1 SHFTPSMEPNAA
13 SVVNAETEGK
23 RRMRKPE
30 RRKSTLSPSSLFR
43 ISSLGIPSSFVI
55 RHSDFVTLLRSL
67 SRCGCRMVILHE
79 SFSSVRG
86 YGLRAYEPRQGRN
99 AATVV

>member
-1 SHFTPSMEPNAA
+1 MEPNAA

-23 RRMRKPE
+23 RRMTKPE

-55 RHSDFVTLLRSL
+55 RISSL
-67 SRCGCRMVILHE
+67 SSDLFLVAVAGW
-79 SFSSVRG
+79 
-86 YGLRAYEPRQGRN
+86 
-99 AATVV
+99 